1 MFGKKEQ
8 DAAFWLHILLQT
20 EPQQINVEMDTDGYC
35 ISVVQTGF
43 GFVCVCVCLSVQHHA
58 WHQMCVVIL

>member
-1 MFGKKEQ
+1 MQLFGSIFSYF
-8 DAAFWLHILLQT
+8 AANRACIFS
-20 EPQQINVEMDTDGYC
+20 QQINVEMDTDGYC